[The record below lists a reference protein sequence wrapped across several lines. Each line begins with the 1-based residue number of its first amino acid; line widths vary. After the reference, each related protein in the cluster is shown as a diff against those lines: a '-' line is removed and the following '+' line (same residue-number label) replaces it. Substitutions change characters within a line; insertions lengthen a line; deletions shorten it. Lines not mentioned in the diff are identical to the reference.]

1 MKMIRFKSKAWYT
14 LDNHP
19 AMELNPSPQAL
30 LPISKHP
37 HCPPHSHSWNSKL
50 WTRER
55 VSKSISSCS
64 YHSSNLIPS
73 SLKRQEKS
81 IRKDKRKLDVVTQL
95 TSALR
100 R

>member
-1 MKMIRFKSKAWYT
+1 MKMIRFKSEAWYT

-19 AMELNPSPQAL
+19 ATELNPSPQGL
-30 LPISKHP
+30 LPISKLTTTV
-37 HCPPHSHSWNSKL
+37 SHSWNSKL

-55 VSKSISSCS
+55 VGKSISSCS